1 MDSISTTEAPSG
13 SGRWK
18 DAAFAASLANLL
30 FTRIWLDLFSD
41 RDFGYGDRIP
51 VDWPVTLAFL
61 LNLAWLAAVIYFIT
75 RQVRRRP
82 HRLIRSLAGVAL
94 GGALLLIANLIRVQ
108 SFGHFGPAQLAL
120 FRHPVAWLL
129 GTGLAVAAWRWR
141 SLVGRG
147 AIALIVIVS
156 PLVAWNVLRATLIP
170 WRAFPLAQQRVE
182 PRTVAPG
189 PAP

>member
-82 HRLIRSLAGVAL
+82 HRLIRSLAGSSIPFAPTRT
-94 GGALLLIANLIRVQ
+94 ARE
-108 SFGHFGPAQLAL
+108 
-120 FRHPVAWLL
+120 
-129 GTGLAVAAWRWR
+129 AAHDPRPSIEER
-141 SLVGRG
+141 YSSKEAYLK
-147 AIALIVIVS
+147 
-156 PLVAWNVLRATLIP
+156 
-170 WRAFPLAQQRVE
+170 RVE
-182 PRTVAPG
+182 QVADALVKSGFLVVDDEPRILQRAEDTWDLTVPNR
-189 PAP
+189 